1 MSKLYFRFGTMN
13 SSKSAQILLV
23 KHNYEERGMK
33 VLLLKPE
40 IDNRDGENI
49 VSSRIGLSSPCISLE
64 KFINGFAEDEAGNRI
79 TKEKLLQYSAILVDE
94 CQFATSKEIDILG
107 KIVDEFN
114 IPVLCYG
121 LRTDSNG
128 HLFEG
133 SKRLFEIADVF
144 EQLKTVCWCGK
155 AAIMNG
161 RIQDGKIVKDK
172 EVICIGGN
180 ERYVPLCREH
190 YNSGEFKSII

>member
-1 MSKLYFRFGTMN
+1 MAKLYFRFGTMN
-13 SSKSAQILLV
+13 SSKSAQILIV

-33 VLLLKPE
+33 CLLLKPE

-64 KFINGFAEDEAGNRI
+64 TFINGFAEDENGNRI
-79 TKEKLLQYSAILVDE
+79 TKENLSKYHAILVDE
-94 CQFATSKEIDILG
+94 CQFATTKQIDILG
-107 KIVDEFN
+107 RIVDEFN
-114 IPVLCYG
+114 IPILCYG

-133 SKRLFEIADVF
+133 SKRLFEIADVL

-155 AAIMNG
+155 ASTMNG
-161 RIQDGKIVKDK
+161 RIRDGKLVKDE
-172 EVICIGGN
+172 EVICLGGN
-180 ERYVPLCREH
+180 ETYIPLCREH
-190 YNSGEFKSII
+190 YNSGEFKSFI